1 MKKVSILSLHL
12 SYGGI
17 ERAVV
22 SLANYLC
29 DYYDVEIACTYKIN
43 EESSFKL
50 NKKVK
55 VKYLTDVVPNRKEF
69 KEALK
74 SAEFSNAFKE
84 GIKSLKILKL
94 RKNSMRDY
102 ILNTDSDVI
111 ISTRVLF
118 NKILSKYKK
127 KNVLTIA
134 WEHNHYHG
142 DMKYARDVVKSAK
155 NLDYFVLV
163 SNNLKEF
170 YEERLSS
177 SKCKCIFIPNTLDS
191 ITNKSSE
198 LKEKRL
204 ISVGRLS
211 KEKGYLDLLSIAKEI
226 FKEHKDW
233 SLDIIGDGVEREKL
247 ESYIKHNDLSKN
259 VKLHGFKDRDYINVL
274 LSKSSIYLMTSYTES
289 FGIVLIE
296 AMNYGLPLVAFSDA
310 EGAREIIND
319 NINGYLV
326 ENRDKEEYIR
336 IVNNLID
343 NYELRVKL
351 GKESKKD
358 SKNYDPEI
366 VYKKWIDLIK

>member
-1 MKKVSILSLHL
+1 MKKISILSLHL
-12 SYGGI
+12 NYGGI

-43 EESSFKL
+43 EESSFEL

-74 SAEFSNAFKE
+74 TFKLGEAFKE
-84 GIKSLKILKL
+84 GIRAIKILKL
-94 RKNSMRDY
+94 RKSSMIDY
-102 ILNTDSDVI
+102 ISNTDSDVI
-111 ISTRVLF
+111 ISTRLLF
-118 NKILSKYKK
+118 NNLLSKYKK
-127 KNVLTIA
+127 KQLTIG
-134 WEHNHYHG
+134 WEHNHHHG
-142 DMKYARDVVKSAK
+142 NMKYAKKIVNSVK

-170 YEERLSS
+170 YQEELKD
-177 SKCKCIFIPNTLDS
+177 SKCKCVFIPNTLDNIS
-191 ITNKSSE
+191 KEVSD
-198 LKEKRL
+198 LKGKRL

-211 KEKGYLDLLSIAKEI
+211 KEKGYLDLLSIAKQI
-226 FKEHKDW
+226 FKEHNDW
-233 SLDIIGDGVEREKL
+233 SLDIIGDGDQRELL
-247 ESYIKHNDLSKN
+247 ETYIKFNDLSKK
-259 VKLHGFKDRDYINVL
+259 VKLHGFKDKDYINNL

-326 ENRDKEEYIR
+326 DNRDKDEYIR
-336 IVNNLID
+336 VVNNLID
-343 NYELRVKL
+343 NYDLRVKL
-351 GKESKKD
+351 GQEAKKD
-358 SKNYDPEI
+358 SKEYDPKI